1 MILYL
6 VAVVL
11 LGALLAPWAFGL
23 VESVKHVSWLSGILR
38 EATFRR
44 VFDRTLLVVAAIGL
58 VPLLRA
64 LRVPSWR
71 DIGYVRR
78 RFGAVELV
86 GGVCLGCV
94 SFGVAGALLVLLGGR
109 QLSQN
114 WIHVTRNLIT
124 FALTGVLVALVEETF
139 FRGGLQTA
147 LGRGLNAAA
156 AIVITSAVYSVVHFM
171 KPSEADIPANAVCW
185 TSGFEHLVTVLRVAF
200 KQSGVGLGFV
210 TLFLAGLTL
219 GIARARTG
227 ALYLPIGVHA
237 GWVFTQKT
245 FQWMTD
251 RTKLQ
256 AWWGSTDLV
265 EGMLT
270 WPLLL
275 VLIGIVL
282 WLTRQR
288 KTTS

>member
-1 MILYL
+1 LI
-6 VAVVL
+6 
-11 LGALLAPWAFGL
+11 
-23 VESVKHVSWLSGILR
+23 
-38 EATFRR
+38 
-44 VFDRTLLVVAAIGL
+44 VAAIGL

-71 DIGYVRR
+71 EIGFARR
-78 RFGAVELV
+78 RWGVAELV
-86 GGVCLGCV
+86 GGMCLGVV
-94 SFGVAGALLVLLGGR
+94 SFGVAGALLLQLGGR
-109 QLSQN
+109 NLGQN
-114 WIHVTRNLIT
+114 WFEATHRLFG
-124 FALTGVLVALVEETF
+124 FALTGLIVALVEETF

-156 AIVITSAVYSVVHFM
+156 AVVITSAMYSVVHFM
-171 KPSEADIPANAVCW
+171 KPSEADIPANAVTW
-185 TSGFEHLVTVLRVAF
+185 TSGFEHLATVLQIAF
-200 KQSGVGLGFV
+200 KQPGVGLGFV

-219 GIARARTG
+219 GVARMRTG
-227 ALYLPIGVHA
+227 ALYLPIGIHA

-251 RTKLQ
+251 RTKMQ

-270 WPLLL
+270 WPLLV

-288 KTTS
+288 KTAT